1 MSLFKN
7 EVGRPSNETIK
18 KRNIFKG
25 ICVLLVIVVI
35 GLVGYILNEKS
46 IITFDKTNPNKTDKE
61 KPAEQITTTKLSIT
75 KKEVFD
81 LNKVSIKEV
90 CYPECTESLSIYG
103 NEVKIDGVVNYGNYY
118 ALEDLLIIERNIA
131 SEPGNSIV
139 VYDKNGAQKASY
151 SEFGFVLCPSNYGF
165 NKDCYDFKVEDNKI
179 KYTIVVDAQDA
190 STICG
195 EYKDKESFMEYEVEY
210 SNDTLSKPKKIKS
223 LTGKQLID
231 NNKVKCN

>member
-1 MSLFKN
+1 MEENKEEILEIEENNEGIKISNDVVAVIAGVAVSEVPGVASMSGGFAGGISEVLSGKKN
-7 EVGRPSNETIK
+7 MS
-18 KRNIFKG
+18 KG
-25 ICVLLVIVVI
+25 IKVESD
-35 GLVGYILNEKS
+35 EK
-46 IITFDKTNPNKTDKE
+46 
-61 KPAEQITTTKLSIT
+61 
-75 KKEVFD
+75 
-81 LNKVSIKEV
+81 
-90 CYPECTESLSIYG
+90 
-103 NEVKIDGVVNYGNYY
+103 EVKIDGVVNYGNYY

-139 VYDKNGAQKASY
+139 VYDKNGVQKASY